1 MAARELKAGEY
12 VYLVP
17 TLPTAPSAAYR
28 RPLCE
33 VVTTYGE
40 RVRVA
45 LGDGT
50 EIETDTRNV
59 VRTLPDL
66 APRDPALPRRPC
78 RTDSKRCRCGDPD

>member
-66 APRDPALPRRPC
+66 TPRDPRPCPRR
-78 RTDSKRCRCGDPD
+78 SLPDGFEEVPLW